1 MDAHVG
7 ENDVDVR
14 HTTWKSK
21 MIRQRE
27 RNVQKNIIM
36 ASVALPKLSIEVM
49 VIVLGLRPMNVYE
62 VTTEKTCQNHHAC
75 ERC

>member
-49 VIVLGLRPMNVYE
+49 VVVIGLRSMNVYE
-62 VTTEKTCQNHHAC
+62 VTTEKTC
-75 ERC
+75 